1 MHTNT
6 GIGASKKIL
15 KARKSQRRNLTAKG
29 GAERFSAYAPSASG
43 LRVSKTSK
51 DSRYS
56 QKHPKAKCSIAGG
69 EHANAK
75 SLREGSP
82 KANRELKSAR
92 VARRSMQRRG
102 DSTLNVRRALR
113 LLHLSQSASR
123 KEPMQKVVAPRS
135 TYQSSAFHSA
145 NHSARSASGT
155 RSAALRRM
163 AICSARGIT
172 PFPRRG
178 LETIEPEVDSASAK
192 PRV

>member
-1 MHTNT
+1 MHTNR
-6 GIGASKKIL
+6 GIGTSRRIL
-15 KARKSQRRNLTAKG
+15 PARKSQRRSLIAKD
-29 GAERFSAYAPSASG
+29 GAERFSAYLPRASG
-43 LRVSKTSK
+43 LRVSRTSK
-51 DSRYS
+51 DSRYN
-56 QKHPKAKCSIAGG
+56 QKHPKVKCSIAGG
-69 EHANAK
+69 EHKNRK

-82 KANRELKSAR
+82 KANRELRSAR
-92 VARRSMQRRG
+92 VARTNMQRSG
-102 DSTLNVRRALR
+102 DSTLNVRPALR

-123 KEPMQKVVAPRS
+123 KEPMQNVVAPRS

-178 LETIEPEVDSASAK
+178 LETIEPEVDNASAK